1 MSSLLIKV
9 ISWVLQH
16 TIILLYR
23 QNMWL
28 TNKILRSRRI
38 VGLCIRRKK
47 KLARSLRSLVIIYKF
62 LVFQTQG
69 YYCTDKICDSPT
81 RYRDL
86 EELYGLRC
94 KMRKCLARSL
104 RSLVI
109 IYDISQVLTLLIK
122 AISWLLRMEAHVVSI
137 NMWYTYKLLTWFQRK
152 TAKISPRLLRSLE
165 EATIE
170 NNYC

>member
-1 MSSLLIKV
+1 MSVTTHNYITVPPKYV
-9 ISWVLQH
+9 IDQQDIEISKNCMFKTQ
-16 TIILLYR
+16 
-23 QNMWL
+23 
-28 TNKILRSRRI
+28 
-38 VGLCIRRKK
+38 K

-86 EELYGLRC
+86 EELYGLRR

-122 AISWLLRMEAHVVSI
+122 AIS
-137 NMWYTYKLLTWFQRK
+137 
-152 TAKISPRLLRSLE
+152 
-165 EATIE
+165 
-170 NNYC
+170 